1 MKHHLSFKETKASFV
16 IQSLVCPL
24 FLNWQATLLLLVGHN
39 HTQTAKVKHEIS
51 RALRFY
57 I

>member
-1 MKHHLSFKETKASFV
+1 MKLHSSFKETKANFV
-16 IQSLVCPL
+16 IQSSVCPL
-24 FLNWQATLLLLVGHN
+24 FLNGQATLLLLAGHN
-39 HTQTAKVKHEIS
+39 HTQTGKVKHEIS